1 MTMECEVIRD
11 LLPSYLDGLC
21 SPRSRELVETH
32 LAACPDCARAAK
44 TMREPVRVEPKPA
57 IRAESPFYALRKRQ
71 LLKTVI
77 AVILTVAVCFA
88 AFCGWQYFAENY
100 PPVQSVLSRVDPE
113 EAGQWRRAEETLEFD
128 SLFHRRQVTNDI
140 DSDSAAELRLLDEQ
154 ENVVLETTVE
164 PGQSASLES
173 LERDRPYTV
182 EVRGGPFLLLRFY

>member
-1 MTMECEVIRD
+1 MECEVIRD

-32 LAACPDCARAAK
+32 LASCPDCARAAK
-44 TMREPVRVEPKPA
+44 AMKEPVQVEPRPA
-57 IRAESPFYALRKRQ
+57 IRANSPFYALQKKQ
-71 LLKTVI
+71 LLRTVL
-77 AVILTVAVCFA
+77 AVVLTAAVCLA

-100 PPVQSVLSRVDPE
+100 PPVQSVLSRV
-113 EAGQWRRAEETLEFD
+113 EASEADQWRQTVETVEFD

-140 DSDSAAELRLLDEQ
+140 DSDSAAQLRMLDAQ
-154 ENVVLETTVE
+154 GKVVLETTVE

-173 LERDRPYTV
+173 LERNRPYTV